1 MKWEKKQR
9 FTKLNVCNA
18 DLVGSH
24 NAMRCKENRSF
35 PRILLMS
42 GSFIL
47 QGIMSDEQ
55 LENCPILILANKID
69 KHGAASETEIINN
82 FELVNRLT
90 GKVGEDT
97 ITYTRTN

>member
-1 MKWEKKQR
+1 
-9 FTKLNVCNA
+9 
-18 DLVGSH
+18 
-24 NAMRCKENRSF
+24 MRCKENRSF
-35 PRILLMS
+35 SRILLMS

-97 ITYTRTN
+97 ITYTCTN